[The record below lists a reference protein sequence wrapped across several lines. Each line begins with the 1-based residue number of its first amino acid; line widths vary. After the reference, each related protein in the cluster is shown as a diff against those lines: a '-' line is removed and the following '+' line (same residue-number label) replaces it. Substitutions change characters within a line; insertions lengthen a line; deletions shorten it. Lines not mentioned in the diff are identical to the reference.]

1 MTANWQDSAFET
13 RAIHV
18 GQEPDPTTG
27 AVITPIYQTSTY
39 VQEAV
44 GVHKGY
50 EYSRTDNPTR
60 TALQEVLASLEG
72 GSWALAYASG
82 LAATQNIF
90 LLLRPGDHILLS
102 DDAYGGTYRLVAK
115 IIANYGI
122 DFSLVDMSDL
132 AAVRAALR
140 PETKIVWVE
149 TPTNPYLKIV
159 DLRALANNV
168 KAEGGRRQANDADT
182 LPPPASRLSPPLI
195 VVDNTFASPYLQQPL
210 AHGADL
216 VLHSTTKYLGGHSDV
231 VGGAVIGN
239 DPEVYRVMK
248 FNQNAAGAVPGP
260 FDCWLTLRGIK
271 TLALRMERHSANA
284 QAVAEFLRGHDAVA
298 RVFYPGLP
306 DDPGHEIAARQMSG
320 FSGMV
325 SFTVRGGFAAAAEI
339 VATTKVFQLAESLG
353 GVESLIEHP
362 GQMTHASVAGT
373 GAEVEDSLVRLSVG
387 IEHVDDLIA
396 DLTRALA
403 AVSRQPSAISRQQL
417 GVRGSAFEM
426 TRGRAI
432 TRVPSSFPSSNCE
445 RLTPI

>member
-1 MTANWQDSAFET
+1 MPIDDDLFVPSEDREPTDAWQCSAFET

-39 VQEAV
+39 VQESV

-60 TALQEVLASLEG
+60 TALQQVLASLEG
-72 GSWALAYASG
+72 GQWALSYASG

-90 LLLRPGDHILLS
+90 YLLRPGDHVLLS

-115 IIANYGI
+115 VISNYGI

-132 AAVRAALR
+132 DAVRQAIR

-159 DLRALANNV
+159 DIRGVAALLD
-168 KAEGGRRQANDADT
+168 GH
-182 LPPPASRLSPPLI
+182 PARL

-210 AHGADL
+210 ALGADL

-239 DPEVYRVMK
+239 DPAVFETLK

-284 QAVAEFLRGHDAVA
+284 HAVA
-298 RVFYPGLP
+298 RFLRNHEAVERVYFPGLP
-306 DDPGHEIAARQMSG
+306 EHPGHDVALRQMRD

-325 SFTVRGGFAAAAEI
+325 SFTTRGGYEVAADV
-339 VATTKVFQLAESLG
+339 VARTKVFQLAESLG

-362 GQMTHASVAGT
+362 GRMTHASVAGT
-373 GAEVEDSLVRLSVG
+373 GAAVEDTLIRLSVG
-387 IEHVDDLIA
+387 IEHADDLIA
-396 DLTRALA
+396 DLRQALNAVVEA
-403 AVSRQPSAISRQQL
+403 AVHAD
-417 GVRGSAFEM
+417 
-426 TRGRAI
+426 
-432 TRVPSSFPSSNCE
+432 
-445 RLTPI
+445 